1 MPKKPSVYTKP
12 ELCHKSVS
20 PKRTLRILGSVLL
33 MAITAPSYA
42 ISIEQAWEASK
53 AYDPSYLKAQ
63 IDTKISETNIR
74 TSRSNLLPG
83 LSANANS
90 DWNDSG
96 DNTNGYSVSLSQ
108 TIWDSSKWSSLEA
121 SEASFVSSQLKE
133 RQAHNDLAEKLIT
146 AYLDLA
152 KAQGDLRLA
161 QQKLD
166 EGQKLLNTIE
176 QRYAAGAVMAT
187 EVEDI
192 HANHVNEQ
200 ALILKARS
208 DIDTQQAALI
218 ALINQAPDSVDE
230 ISITSLKQPAML
242 VNSENEWLALAR
254 NNSPELLAA
263 KQTLKA
269 SQYQYDQAKAG
280 YYPTIEGSLKYSD
293 NDRRNSDDLSAG
305 LTLTI
310 PIDLNGATRANVDRS
325 SLAVSQIKQDIRIV
339 EINIK
344 QTIQSRFNQVR
355 LDWQRVEMAQ
365 QQIASRERALKSKQV
380 VYDAGLVDAT
390 DVITAHNNLF
400 SSKNNLQ
407 ALLYQYW
414 QHRVSL
420 LHSVGKLNDDTIKQV
435 SRALE
440 S

>member
-1 MPKKPSVYTKP
+1 MV
-12 ELCHKSVS
+12 
-20 PKRTLRILGSVLL
+20 
-33 MAITAPSYA
+33 APSYA
-42 ISIEQAWEASK
+42 ITIEQAWEASK
-53 AYDPSYLKAQ
+53 AYDPSYQKAQ
-63 IDTKISETNIR
+63 IDTQVSETSIR
-74 TSRSNLLPG
+74 SSRSDLLPG

-90 DWNDSG
+90 NWSDSG

-108 TIWDSSKWSSLEA
+108 TIWDSSKWSSLAA

-152 KAQGDLRLA
+152 KAQGDLRLV

-166 EGQKLLNTIE
+166 DGQKMLKITE
-176 QRYAAGAVMAT
+176 QRYAAGGVMAT
-187 EVEDI
+187 EVEDMR
-192 HANHVNEQ
+192 ANHVDEQ
-200 ALILKARS
+200 ALILQTRS
-208 DIDTQQAALI
+208 EIDTLQAALI
-218 ALINQAPDSVDE
+218 ALINQVPDSVNE
-230 ISITSLKQPAML
+230 ISTTSLKQPTML
-242 VNSENEWLALAR
+242 VNSEKQWLALAR

-263 KQTLKA
+263 QQTLKA
-269 SQYQYDQAKAG
+269 TQYQYDQAKAG
-280 YYPTIEGSLKYSD
+280 YYPTIEGSLSYSD

-305 LTLTI
+305 LSLTI
-310 PIDLNGATRANVDRS
+310 PIDLNGATRANVDRF
-325 SLAVSQIKQDIRIV
+325 SLSISQAKQDLRIV
-339 EINIK
+339 EIKIK
-344 QTIQSRFNQVR
+344 QTIQSRFNQVQ
-355 LDWQRVEMAQ
+355 LDWKRVEMAQ
-365 QQIASRERALKSKQV
+365 QQIASRVKVLESKQA

-390 DVITAHNNLF
+390 DIITAHNNLF

-420 LHSVGKLNDDTIKQV
+420 LQSVGKLDDATIKQI